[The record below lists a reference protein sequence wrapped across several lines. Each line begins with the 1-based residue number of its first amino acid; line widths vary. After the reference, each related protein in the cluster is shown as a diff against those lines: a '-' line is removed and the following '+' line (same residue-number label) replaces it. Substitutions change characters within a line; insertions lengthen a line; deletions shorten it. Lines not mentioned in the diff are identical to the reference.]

1 MTNQGK
7 GAIILIDNIFWGFMK
22 IEDYQ
27 KLIEDD
33 MKNYRDYSY
42 ENCLNRD
49 FLKLISFFQAFKS
62 EKGLK
67 TLENILNSYK
77 VAELDATGQIQTIRL
92 MKLPK
97 NIRAKI
103 REHAS
108 SDKVRRKLAQIK
120 KETKNISDKTI
131 ETNEL

>member
-1 MTNQGK
+1 
-7 GAIILIDNIFWGFMK
+7 MK

-49 FLKLISFFQAFKS
+49 FLKLISFFQAYKS

-120 KETKNISDKTI
+120 KETKNISDKPI